1 MLSVRGLTVRFGG
14 ITALSDVSF
23 DVAKGNITGLIG
35 PNGAGKTT
43 CFNCVTRLYE
53 PTSGE
58 ITFNGNDLLRLAP
71 HEIVRRGI
79 ARTFQ
84 NVALF
89 DRMTV
94 IDNVLVGSH
103 ARTGPKAAGASAK
116 RQAGVPG
123 KPASDALT
131 DRAAGTEA
139 FGILEHLGLEEVAHR
154 PVRGLPFGTRKRI
167 ELARALLAKPEL
179 LLLDEPAAGLN
190 SSEVEELASTLTRI
204 CRDFHTTILMVEHHM
219 RLVMGISN
227 HIVVL
232 VTGKKLADGTPEDI
246 QRNPAVV
253 EAYLG
258 AA

>member
-1 MLSVRGLTVRFGG
+1 MTPLLAVRGLTLRFGG

-23 DVAKGNITGLIG
+23 DVAAGNVTGLIG

-43 CFNCVTRLYE
+43 CFNCITRLYQ

-58 ITFNGNDLLRLAP
+58 VSYKGDNLLKSAP
-71 HEIVRRGI
+71 HHVAYRRI

-89 DRMTV
+89 DNMTV
-94 IDNVLVGSH
+94 LDNVLVGYHSRMS
-103 ARTGPKAAGASAK
+103 AR
-116 RQAGVPG
+116 
-123 KPASDALT
+123 SDARGSER
-131 DRAAGTEA
+131 DGNREA
-139 FGILEHLGLEEVAHR
+139 ERVLGHLGLASLAKR
-154 PVRGLPFGTRKRI
+154 PVRGLPFGTRKMI
-167 ELARALLAKPEL
+167 ELARALMPQPEL

-190 SSEVEELASTLTRI
+190 HDEVAELGTVLTGVS
-204 CRDFHTTILMVEHHM
+204 RDFNTTILMVEHHM

-232 VTGKKLADGTPEDI
+232 ASGKKLADGTPDEV
-246 QRNPAVV
+246 QRNPAVI

-258 AA
+258 A